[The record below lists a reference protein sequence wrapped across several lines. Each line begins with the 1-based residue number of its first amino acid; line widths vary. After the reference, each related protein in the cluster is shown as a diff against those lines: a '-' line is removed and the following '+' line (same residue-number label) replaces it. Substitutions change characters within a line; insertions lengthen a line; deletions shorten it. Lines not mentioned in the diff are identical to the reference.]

1 MKLILVL
8 SASLLALSLTG
19 CKSSGKGGHDHSKLE
34 KYPACYHK
42 NVKISNKCIE
52 KNEAGEN
59 VTALQLENTAYPG
72 QYK

>member
-1 MKLILVL
+1 MKNVMILTAAV
-8 SASLLALSLTG
+8 LALSA
-19 CKSSGKGGHDHSKLE
+19 CASKKKNNAAMLE

-42 NVKISNKCIE
+42 NVKIQTKCIE
-52 KNEAGEN
+52 KNEAGES

>member
-1 MKLILVL
+1 MTKLF
-8 SASLLALSLTG
+8 ALSLAILAVSA
-19 CKSSGKGGHDHSKLE
+19 CASKDKHNHAKLE

-42 NVKISNKCIE
+42 NVKIVNKCIE
-52 KNEAGEN
+52 KNEAGES